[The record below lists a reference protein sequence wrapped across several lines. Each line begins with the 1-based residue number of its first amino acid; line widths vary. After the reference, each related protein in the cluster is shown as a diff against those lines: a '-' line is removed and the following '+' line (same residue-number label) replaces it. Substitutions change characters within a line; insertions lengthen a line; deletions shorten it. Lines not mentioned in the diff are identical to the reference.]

1 MARSQYLLELKSKL
15 ESQLEEVSTEMLSA
29 CLNLIDYVSVAPLKK
44 THLTFV
50 DLYKHVDESTSEDI
64 FYSAVFHLT
73 KKNINVLT
81 QKFEA
86 YNSVIDRY
94 ETILDDEDIR
104 EILNSIASG
113 DYVHPL
119 SGDTLTPE
127 EFSQQVLTF
136 FSPSQ
141 LFVSNLHAH

>member
-1 MARSQYLLELKSKL
+1 MARSQYLLELKNELK
-15 ESQLEEVSTEMLSA
+15 SQLEEVSTEMLSA
-29 CLNLIDYVSVAPLKK
+29 CLNLIDYVSVAPSKK

-50 DLYKHVDESTSEDI
+50 DLYKHVDQSTSEDI

-73 KKNINVLT
+73 KNNINVLT

-94 ETILDDEDIR
+94 EAIIDVEDIR

-113 DYVHPL
+113 AYIHPL
-119 SGDTLTPE
+119 NGEILSAED
-127 EFSQQVLTF
+127 FNQQVLTY
-136 FSPSQ
+136 FSPSDF
-141 LFVSNLHAH
+141 FVSKLYAH

>member
-29 CLNLIDYVSVAPLKK
+29 CLNLIDYVSVAPSKK

-50 DLYKHVDESTSEDI
+50 DLYKHVDQSTSEDI

-94 ETILDDEDIR
+94 EAISDDEDIR

-119 SGDTLTPE
+119 SGDILTPE
-127 EFSQQVLTF
+127 EFSRQVLTF

-141 LFVSNLHAH
+141 IFVSNLHAH